1 VTSVEVLVPAKI
13 NLWLEVIGKR
23 SDGYHELSTLMLPIA
38 VYDRLGVT
46 LGGADEVLL
55 ECTHPDVPHDERN
68 LAWRAADRFRRAAGI
83 AHGVRIRLQ
92 KNIPVGAG
100 LGGGSADAGVLLALL
115 NDLTGGALDSATLIE
130 LARGL
135 GADVAFFL
143 QQRPALATGIGE
155 QLEWVDGLPTYPIV
169 LIKPPVMVP
178 TRGIYQRLT
187 LTRQGALIKIHA
199 FKAQPW
205 DLRRVLE
212 NDLESVTIGD
222 FPVILQIKQWLLH
235 NGALGALMSGSGPT
249 VFGIFHTEEQSQKI
263 AERAREFWS
272 GSWVQ
277 AAKVLAGSDGS
288 GQHN

>member
-13 NLWLEVIGKR
+13 NLWLEVVGKR
-23 SDGYHELSTLMLPIA
+23 PDGYHELSTLMLPIA
-38 VYDRLGVT
+38 LYDHLEVT
-46 LGGADEVLL
+46 LGGQDEVLL

-68 LAWRAADRFRRAAGI
+68 LVWCAADRFRRAAGM

-115 NDLTGGALDSATLIE
+115 NELTGRALDSVALID

-143 QQRPALATGIGE
+143 YRRPALATGIGE
-155 QLEWVDGLPTYPIV
+155 RLEWVDGLPAYPIV

-187 LTRQGALIKIHA
+187 LTRQSTLIKIHA

-205 DLRRVLE
+205 DVRRVLE

-222 FPVILQIKQWLLH
+222 FPVILEIKQWLLR

-249 VFGIFHTEEQSQKI
+249 VFGIFRTEEQAQGV
-263 AERAREFWS
+263 AERAREVWS
-272 GSWVQ
+272 ESWVQ
-277 AAKVLAGSDGS
+277 AAKVLSSYDGAS
-288 GQHN
+288 LHN

>member
-1 VTSVEVLVPAKI
+1 MTSVEALVPAKI
-13 NLWLEVIGKR
+13 NLWLEVVGKR
-23 SDGYHELSTLMLPIA
+23 PDGYHELSTLMLPIA
-38 VYDRLGVT
+38 VYDHLEVT
-46 LGGADEVLL
+46 LGGTDEVLL

-68 LAWRAADRFRRAAGI
+68 LAWRAADQFRRATGI
-83 AHGVRIRLQ
+83 AQGVRIRLK

-115 NDLTGGALDSATLIE
+115 NDLTGGALDPVTLLE

-143 QQRPALATGIGE
+143 HRRPSLATGIGE
-155 QLEWVDGLPTYPIV
+155 QLEWVDGLPAYPIV
-169 LIKPPVMVP
+169 LIKPPVLVP

-187 LTRQGALIKIHA
+187 LTRQSALIKIHA

-205 DLRRVLE
+205 DVRCVLE

-222 FPVILQIKQWLLH
+222 FPVILQIKQWLLR

-249 VFGIFHTEEQSQKI
+249 VFGIFRTEEQSQNI
-263 AERAREFWS
+263 AERARELWS
-272 GSWVQ
+272 ESWVQ
-277 AAKVLAGSDGS
+277 AARVLSGSDGACL
-288 GQHN
+288 HY